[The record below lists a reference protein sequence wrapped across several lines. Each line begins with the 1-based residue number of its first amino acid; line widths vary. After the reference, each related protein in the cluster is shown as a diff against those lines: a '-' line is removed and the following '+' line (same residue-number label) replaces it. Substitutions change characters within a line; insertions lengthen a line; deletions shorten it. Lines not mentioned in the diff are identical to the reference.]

1 MKETHI
7 RCGEGNMGAFLK
19 LWRKGKGGD
28 GLLSAERSIS
38 ISLIRVISITLVK
51 KSLFN
56 VQKLERTC
64 QGCLENFKE
73 LSVGGQKWVA
83 RWNDR

>member
-7 RCGEGNMGAFLK
+7 SCGEGNMGAFLK

-38 ISLIRVISITLVK
+38 ISLVRTLYSQVESIQCSEIRKNLPR
-51 KSLFN
+51 L
-56 VQKLERTC
+56 LREL
-64 QGCLENFKE
+64 QGIECGWTK
-73 LSVGGQKWVA
+73 VCGQVE
-83 RWNDR
+83 